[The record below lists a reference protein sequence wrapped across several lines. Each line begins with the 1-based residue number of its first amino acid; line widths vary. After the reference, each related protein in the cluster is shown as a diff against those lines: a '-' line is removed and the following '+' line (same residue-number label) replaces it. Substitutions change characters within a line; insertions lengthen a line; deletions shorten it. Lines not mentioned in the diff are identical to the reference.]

1 MRGTSHNPL
10 PVGRILPLELRLTG
24 GQRALPLRRV
34 IRGGCRAFVIG
45 VACVQIAV
53 SVSARARP
61 VVRVRCGD
69 LSGPRAGCASGVTGR
84 DENFWLDPDCCV
96 PTCHKPQPKRGPL
109 RAREADRPVATRLA
123 HPRPGPLTHRPT
135 SALDAVEAISETGWE
150 SRSGNVIRTVIFAAG
165 DTVTCMPRPE
175 T

>member
-1 MRGTSHNPL
+1 MAEERERPDRRTLCETTVPHRAGRYAAALSRSPCTPYSCRQERRPLSQFAGPMCGTSDTDHL

-61 VVRVRCGD
+61 VVRVRYVWRLVG
-69 LSGPRAGCASGVTGR
+69 SARR
-84 DENFWLDPDCCV
+84 
-96 PTCHKPQPKRGPL
+96 L
-109 RAREADRPVATRLA
+109 REWRHWAR
-123 HPRPGPLTHRPT
+123 
-135 SALDAVEAISETGWE
+135 
-150 SRSGNVIRTVIFAAG
+150 
-165 DTVTCMPRPE
+165 
-175 T
+175 